1 MMLRILSIDDAAHTE
16 NRCDAAHSKYKCSA
30 YEIDDAAHTEYKYES
45 SIAIL
50 FSAPYFYGPTEER
63 GGKIHFQNQS

>member
-16 NRCDAAHSKYKCSA
+16 NRCDAAHSKYRCSA

-50 FSAPYFYGPTEER
+50 FSAP
-63 GGKIHFQNQS
+63 

>member
-1 MMLRILSIDDAAHTE
+1 MMLRILSIHDAAHTE
-16 NRCDAAHSKYKCSA
+16 NRCDAAHSKYRCSA

-50 FSAPYFYGPTEER
+50 FSRLP
-63 GGKIHFQNQS
+63 